1 MSTFRATLETVA
13 RVPPVVV
20 TLAPS
25 EWADTWEAKPDVHAP
40 VGLRLISEGEAQ
52 RCRAEAARRAWG
64 LHVEE
69 ADEEGR
75 IDAYNGA
82 LMELAVARATCQPD
96 DVAAPFFTFPDDM
109 VARAWTPE
117 TVERLFSEL
126 DALHI
131 ASGPSSVEV
140 SREQGE
146 ALGRALASGEAWA
159 GVGPEQARRA
169 RRLLAV
175 VAGLLAVVAD
185 APAADGQG

>member
-1 MSTFRATLETVA
+1 MSTFRAVLEVVA

-25 EWADTWEAKPDVHAP
+25 EWADTWEQKPDEHQP
-40 VGLRLISEGEAQ
+40 VGLRLISEAEAQ

-64 LHVEE
+64 LHTEDG
-69 ADEEGR
+69 DEEGR
-75 IDAYNGA
+75 VEAYNSA

-96 DVAAPFFTFPDDM
+96 DVAAPFFQFPDDM

-131 ASGPSSVEV
+131 ASGPSSIEAT
-140 SREQGE
+140 REEGE
-146 ALGRALASGEAWA
+146 ALGRALASGAAWA
-159 GVGPEQARRA
+159 GVATGPARRA

-175 VAGLLAVVAD
+175 VAGLLGVVAD
-185 APAADGQG
+185 APTAGEG